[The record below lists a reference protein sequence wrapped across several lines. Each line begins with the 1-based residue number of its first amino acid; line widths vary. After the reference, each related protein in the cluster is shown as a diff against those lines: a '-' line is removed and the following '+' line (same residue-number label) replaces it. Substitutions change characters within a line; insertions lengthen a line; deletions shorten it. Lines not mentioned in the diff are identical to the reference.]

1 MRAYIVRHG
10 QTLFNVKKIIQGW
23 CDSPLTKTGIQQAIE
38 AGKKL
43 ENVDFEWAYSSTSER
58 AVDTMNLILKNRNVN
73 TSHRKGLKEINFGM
87 IDGESERVIFQTL
100 KIDRNN
106 VPDYGGESPAM
117 ALARFQKELLKISEK
132 HSGNVLIVCHGG
144 IMANLMRK
152 YAPDVMEKVGHPIRN
167 GSIFVFDIDTDFQYI
182 DKM

>member
-144 IMANLMRK
+144 IMVNLMRK
-152 YAPDVMEKVGHPIRN
+152 YAPDVMEKVGHPIPN

>member
-1 MRAYIVRHG
+1 
-10 QTLFNVKKIIQGW
+10 
-23 CDSPLTKTGIQQAIE
+23 
-38 AGKKL
+38 
-43 ENVDFEWAYSSTSER
+43 
-58 AVDTMNLILKNRNVN
+58 MNLILKNRNVN

-87 IDGESERVIFQTL
+87 IDGESERIIFQTL

-152 YAPDVMEKVGHPIRN
+152 YAPDVMEKVGHPIPN